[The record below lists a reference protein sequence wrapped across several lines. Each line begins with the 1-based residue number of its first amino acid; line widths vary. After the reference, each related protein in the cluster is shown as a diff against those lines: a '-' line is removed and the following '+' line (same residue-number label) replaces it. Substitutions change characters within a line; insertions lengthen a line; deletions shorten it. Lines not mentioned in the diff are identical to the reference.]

1 MLVQT
6 RHHNQR
12 SRSLQLMTQK
22 VNDWSAQLQEIGF
35 QKVKKVDGAITHH
48 YQAADRRSS
57 FWTQIT
63 VRQVGRPNPDSW
75 QVTFA
80 RIENQVGFLKI
91 HNLVKKID
99 VVVYTSC
106 STMLTKINKE
116 LARTPGFLQKISN

>member
-1 MLVQT
+1 
-6 RHHNQR
+6 
-12 SRSLQLMTQK
+12 MTQK
-22 VNDWSAQLQEIGF
+22 LNDWSAQLQEIGF
-35 QKVKKVDGAITHH
+35 QKVKKVDGAITHRC
-48 YQAADRRSS
+48 QAADRRSS

>member
-1 MLVQT
+1 
-6 RHHNQR
+6 
-12 SRSLQLMTQK
+12 MTQK
-22 VNDWSAQLQEIGF
+22 LNDWSVRLQEIGF